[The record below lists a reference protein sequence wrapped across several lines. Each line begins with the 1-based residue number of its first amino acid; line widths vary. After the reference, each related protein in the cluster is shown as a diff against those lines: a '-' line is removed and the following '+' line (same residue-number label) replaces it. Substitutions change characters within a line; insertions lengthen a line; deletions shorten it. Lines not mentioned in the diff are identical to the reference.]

1 MVTVSD
7 GTIWAG
13 PPPPP
18 EARTVTEY
26 RIDDLARAA
35 GTTVRNIRAY
45 RDRGLA
51 PPPRRHGRL
60 ALYDDTHV
68 DRLRLIGG
76 LLHRGYTLANIA
88 ELIEAWEGGRDVGE
102 LLGVEVTEAGLRGP
116 NAQAGVALRRAGVP
130 VEALLDLGH
139 ELRD

>member
-45 RDRGLA
+45 RDRGLV

-102 LLGVEVTEAGLRGP
+102 LLGVGVAPAGADAEPRGLD
-116 NAQAGVALRRAGVP
+116 AESGVALRRAGVP
-130 VEALLDLGH
+130 VEALLDL
-139 ELRD
+139 